1 MFLLLLI
8 AAQCSL
14 LLVASYCGSS
24 LLIAAY
30 YGLLRIIADFC
41 RWVMAHCPDSE
52 NLKAEEYDA
61 AASGWVPSRHLP
73 PASVPA
79 LAIVMAPAAKG
90 ARASRVVHLYL
101 QPRPDAWIWRT
112 RTLA

>member
-52 NLKAEEYDA
+52 NLKAEEYDLA
-61 AASGWVPSRHLP
+61 HTHASLSHSPAQTLPPSRVAAIISESAGWPLAGALP
-73 PASVPA
+73 EWFLLS
-79 LAIVMAPAAKG
+79 APGPGPEAAG
-90 ARASRVVHLYL
+90 RA
-101 QPRPDAWIWRT
+101 
-112 RTLA
+112 